1 MECWAAALPS
11 LQYSLPAGIKNFE
24 HVLHPASLSPEMRWN
39 FKVMAAV
46 LALLWLP
53 LSSHCTWEHL
63 PGLELFSCH
72 TEAEP
77 APHQDDD
84 CQSDGCAAVESGSY
98 KIEEQPFTIP
108 AQLLVPCIVQ
118 LLPSVVTPSLH
129 DGAAPASPPPELS
142 CNWQFTF
149 RAAAPPRA
157 PSFVS

>member
-1 MECWAAALPS
+1 
-11 LQYSLPAGIKNFE
+11 
-24 HVLHPASLSPEMRWN
+24 MRWN

-72 TEAEP
+72 TEAET

-98 KIEEQPFTIP
+98 KIEEQPAGIP
-108 AQLLVPCIVQ
+108 AQLLVSCIVQ
-118 LLPSVVTPSLH
+118 SLPTGVPQSFKASS
-129 DGAAPASPPPELS
+129 APASPPPELS
-142 CNWQFTF
+142 RIWQFTF
-149 RAAAPPRA
+149 RTAAPPRA